1 MSNFRKIGL
10 IVFLL
15 IVVSVCP
22 FIQLSCA
29 APSTTP
35 AQATSLLVSAASSL
49 TDALK
54 EINTLYSAQNPNLTI
69 SNNFAASGT
78 LQAQIQNGAPVDI
91 FISAAAAQMD
101 NLQKAQLIVDDTRKN
116 LLKNSIVLIVPSDS
130 VVELSD
136 FKGLISEKI
145 KRVAMGDPKSV
156 PAGIYAQQLF
166 EQLGIASQL
175 QPKLIFGG
183 DVRQILTYVE
193 SGNVDA
199 GVVYSTDAKIST
211 KVKIV
216 ATAPENINAKIVY
229 PVAVI
234 KASKNIAAARGYEDF
249 LFGAKAKAI
258 FEKYGFSMATN

>member
-1 MSNFRKIGL
+1 MSSFRKIG
-10 IVFLL
+10 IAFLL
-15 IVVSVCP
+15 AVLSVCS
-22 FIQLSCA
+22 FIQVSCV
-29 APSTTP
+29 APSTIPVQPTP
-35 AQATSLLVSAASSL
+35 LLVSAAASL

-54 EINTLYSAQNPNLTI
+54 EINTLYITQNPNVTI
-69 SNNFAASGT
+69 SNNFASSGT

-91 FISAAAAQMD
+91 FISAASAQMD

-116 LLKNSIVLIVPSDS
+116 LLKNNIVLVVPIDSIVG
-130 VVELSD
+130 LSD
-136 FKGLISEKI
+136 FKDLVSDKVN
-145 KRVAMGDPKSV
+145 RVAMGDPKSV

-183 DVRQILTYVE
+183 DVRQVLTYVE

-199 GVVYSTDAKIST
+199 GIVYSTDAKISS

-234 KASKNIAAARGYEDF
+234 KASKNIAAAREYEDF
-249 LFGAKAKAI
+249 LFGSQAKAI